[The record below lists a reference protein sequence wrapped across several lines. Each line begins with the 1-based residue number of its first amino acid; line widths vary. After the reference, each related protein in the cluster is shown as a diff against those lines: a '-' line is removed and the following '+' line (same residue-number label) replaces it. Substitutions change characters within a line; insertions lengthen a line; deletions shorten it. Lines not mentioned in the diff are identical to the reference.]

1 LLLKTF
7 VMRDHPIHG
16 IKKAKR
22 RFPKLPAT
30 PEAADLE
37 ELSSQYLRE
46 RNAAMRAKRLKAEME
61 LAHARN
67 QLIEKRLVERQLA
80 YLLIGMRQKM
90 LLLPGML
97 RMKFGEERFPHD
109 MLEAAK
115 GMVNEALTQLSRLP
129 EAVEADWLERLEDEE
144 EG

>member
-1 LLLKTF
+1 
-7 VMRDHPIHG
+7 MRDHPIHG
-16 IKKAKR
+16 VKKAKR
-22 RFPKLPAT
+22 RLPKLPAT

-37 ELSSQYLRE
+37 ELSTQYLRE
-46 RNAAMRAKRLKAEME
+46 RNAAMRAKRRKAEME

-67 QLIEKRLVERQLA
+67 QLVEKRLVERQIA

-90 LLLPGML
+90 LLLPGKL

-115 GMVNEALTQLSRLP
+115 GMVNEALTQLSRVP
-129 EAVEADWLERLEDEE
+129 EAAEADWLERLEDEE